1 MAMADLFGR
10 TCILAFALVA
20 TVLQVSANEESQ
32 LIADKFK
39 NYNKNIRPARHP
51 NEKVKVQVKL
61 TLTNLISLQWHD
73 YRLAWNTSEYHGIS
87 LIRVPYNTVWLPDI
101 VLENNIDGKFDVA
114 YYANVLISS
123 DGSMYWLPPAIYRS
137 TCAIEITYFPFDWQN
152 CTLVFRLAQ
161 KNGEWAIKHR
171 PARKL
176 TNPRYSPDDLEYQ
189 EVYFNLIIQR
199 KPLFYIINIILPC
212 SLISSLVVLAFFLP
226 AKAGGQK
233 LTVSISVLLAQT
245 VFLFLIAQK
254 IPETSLSV
262 PLIGKYL
269 IFVMCMT
276 TLIGTNCIIV
286 LNFSLRS
293 PSTHNMSHTIRHIFL
308 EVVPR
313 FLGMAPFLDEEEP
326 SSGMY
331 EMRERRR
338 SSFGLMQRAEEYVL
352 KQPRSEMMFDKQR
365 ERHGLMRTIVDEI
378 DVSSTANLYKSLA
391 KTAPEIKECVDAC
404 NFIAESTKQQNDI
417 GSEMESWVLIGK
429 MIDKVCFWAA
439 ILLFSVGTVAIF
451 LMGHYNQC
459 CSFARR
465 IYVNYGED
473 VEPLRQRQIQDLS
486 RFKQEKLLSTPADVA
501 PIVATNENSVSWSS
515 SLMASSETD
524 ASKRWQKCVDTVL
537 CNLTKDQLKSIENN
551 SEERDFFVIH
561 HLADL
566 KEGCV
571 SPLIHGTPITCRVE
585 NTERYTTRSKVHV
598 CTLYTVRLTHG
609 EFTWTIKRKYKHFQ
623 ELHRDLYKHKMMLQF
638 LPLGRFAIQRQ
649 HLAGLTEEMP
659 TLHGNDRIR
668 RTSSKPK
675 YLEEYLNNL
684 LENTFYRNYHGM
696 LDFLAIS
703 PLSFIRDLGPKGL
716 EGYIL
721 KRSGGHRIQGLNC
734 IGHHQFCFRWSRRW
748 LVVKDSFLLYMS
760 RDPGIVS
767 FVLLF
772 DPELKVLVGRVYT
785 DTKHGVCIENF
796 SRKLVIKCSS
806 YRQAQWWS
814 HEIRSLSEHCD
825 FLQTHR
831 FEGFAPPRP
840 DTLTKWYVNGDGYFS
855 DVADALEQ
863 AKEEIFITDW
873 WLSPE
878 VFLKRPATGTYWR
891 LDKILKRKAEQGVKV
906 CVLLYKEVELALGIS
921 SGYSKRTLM
930 NLHPNIKV
938 MRHPDHVASVVFFW
952 AHHEKMV
959 AIDQS
964 VAFVG
969 GLDLAFGRW
978 DDSEYRLSDLES
990 PKTADNA
997 EAAQESDT
1005 VDGSAVP
1012 LTEPVSE
1019 CKDEVDLSCNALLW
1033 LGKDYS
1039 NFIKRDWTQ
1048 LDQPFQDNVDRTQVP
1063 RIPWRDLGS
1072 VHHGNAARDLARHF
1086 IQRWNFTKIFKNKYK
1101 DDFYPYLLPKSH
1113 GTADNLPF
1121 TIPGATKASVQVLR
1135 SVDRWSAGTC
1145 EQSILNAYIHVI
1157 ENSQHYIYLEN
1168 QFFITCSDQKN
1179 VFNTIGDAIVKR
1191 ILRAHNEGKKY
1202 RVFVVI
1208 PLLPGF
1214 EGDISQ
1220 GGGNAIQAILHF
1232 TYRWFVIYCFNDRL
1246 ISPSVQDQWTQYISL
1261 CGLRTHSE
1269 LTQSPVTEL
1278 IYVHSKAL
1286 IADDRCYIIGSANI
1300 NDRSM
1305 LGSRDSELAVL
1316 VEDEERVPS
1325 VMNGEEYQAGPLTL
1339 ALRKECFSVLLGAKS
1354 DPNMNIDDPIS
1365 DHFFNDVWNKI
1376 AQANAI
1382 VYERVFRCLPLDSIR
1397 NLRELQEHVNSQN
1410 LSLTDPEKAREELKA
1425 IQGILVHFPLHF
1437 LCEEYL
1443 LPPLKSKERMV
1454 PMEVWT

>member
-1 MAMADLFGR
+1 MCGFEG
-10 TCILAFALVA
+10 
-20 TVLQVSANEESQ
+20 
-32 LIADKFK
+32 
-39 NYNKNIRPARHP
+39 PAG
-51 NEKVKVQVKL
+51 
-61 TLTNLISLQWHD
+61 T
-73 YRLAWNTSEYHGIS
+73 
-87 LIRVPYNTVWLPDI
+87 WLETI
-101 VLENNIDGKFDVA
+101 VLHELIKLEHDF
-114 YYANVLISS
+114 YY
-123 DGSMYWLPPAIYRS
+123 
-137 TCAIEITYFPFDWQN
+137 TYVKSVESNQLSILFLF
-152 CTLVFRLAQ
+152 
-161 KNGEWAIKHR
+161 
-171 PARKL
+171 
-176 TNPRYSPDDLEYQ
+176 
-189 EVYFNLIIQR
+189 
-199 KPLFYIINIILPC
+199 PLFI
-212 SLISSLVVLAFFLP
+212 
-226 AKAGGQK
+226 
-233 LTVSISVLLAQT
+233 
-245 VFLFLIAQK
+245 
-254 IPETSLSV
+254 
-262 PLIGKYL
+262 YL
-269 IFVMCMT
+269 KD
-276 TLIGTNCIIV
+276 GCI
-286 LNFSLRS
+286 
-293 PSTHNMSHTIRHIFL
+293 
-308 EVVPR
+308 
-313 FLGMAPFLDEEEP
+313 
-326 SSGMY
+326 
-331 EMRERRR
+331 
-338 SSFGLMQRAEEYVL
+338 
-352 KQPRSEMMFDKQR
+352 
-365 ERHGLMRTIVDEI
+365 
-378 DVSSTANLYKSLA
+378 
-391 KTAPEIKECVDAC
+391 
-404 NFIAESTKQQNDI
+404 
-417 GSEMESWVLIGK
+417 
-429 MIDKVCFWAA
+429 
-439 ILLFSVGTVAIF
+439 
-451 LMGHYNQC
+451 
-459 CSFARR
+459 
-465 IYVNYGED
+465 
-473 VEPLRQRQIQDLS
+473 
-486 RFKQEKLLSTPADVA
+486 
-501 PIVATNENSVSWSS
+501 
-515 SLMASSETD
+515 
-524 ASKRWQKCVDTVL
+524 
-537 CNLTKDQLKSIENN
+537 
-551 SEERDFFVIH
+551 
-561 HLADL
+561 
-566 KEGCV
+566 
-571 SPLIHGTPITCRVE
+571 SPLIHGTPITCKVE

-598 CTLYTVRLTHG
+598 CTLYTVCLTHG
-609 EFTWTIKRKYKHFQ
+609 EFTWTLKRKYKHFQ
-623 ELHRDLYKHKMMLQF
+623 ELHRDLYKHKMML
-638 LPLGRFAIQRQ
+638 FAIQRQ
-649 HLAGLTEEMP
+649 QLASLTEEMP
-659 TLHGNDRIR
+659 TLHGSDRIR
-668 RTSSKPK
+668 RTSRLWF
-675 YLEEYLNNL
+675 YACL
-684 LENTFYRNYHGM
+684 LKCVLCSQ

-734 IGHHQFCFRWSRRW
+734 IGHHQVCFRWSRRW

-760 RDPGIVS
+760 RDPGVVS

-772 DPELKVLVGRVYT
+772 DPELKVLVGSVYT

-814 HEIRSLSEHCD
+814 HEIQSLSECCD
-825 FLQTHR
+825 FLQMHR

-840 DTLTKWYVNGDGYFS
+840 DTLTKWYVNGNGYFS

-891 LDKILKRKAEQGVKV
+891 LDKILRRKAEQGVKV

-938 MRHPDHVASVVFFW
+938 MRHPDHVASVVFLW

-978 DDSEYRLSDLES
+978 DDSDYRLSDVEPTQL
-990 PKTADNA
+990 
-997 EAAQESDT
+997 EAAREVQLYPVDMMAYLIDVSISYSLSFCSDA

-1012 LTEPVSE
+1012 LTEPLSE
-1019 CKDEVDLSCNALLW
+1019 CEDEVDLSCNALLW

-1063 RIPWRDLGS
+1063 RIPWRDLGA
-1072 VHHGNAARDLARHF
+1072 VHHGKAARDLARHF
-1086 IQRWNFTKIFKNKYK
+1086 IQRWNFTKIFKNKHK

-1113 GTADNLPF
+1113 CTADKLPF

-1145 EQSILNAYIHVI
+1145 EHSILNAYIHVI
-1157 ENSQHYIYLEN
+1157 ENSEHYIYLEN
-1168 QFFITCSDQKN
+1168 QFFISCSDQKN
-1179 VFNTIGDAIVKR
+1179 VLNTIGDAIVKR
-1191 ILRAHNEGKKY
+1191 ILRAHSEGKKY

-1232 TYRWFVIYCFNDRL
+1232 TYRTINRGEHSILSRL
-1246 ISPSVQDQWTQYISL
+1246 KEQMQDEWTQYISL

-1269 LTQSPVTEL
+1269 LGQSPVTEL

-1325 VMNGEEYQAGPLTL
+1325 VMNGEEYQAGPLAL

-1354 DPNMNIDDPIS
+1354 DPNLNIDDPVC
-1365 DHFFNDVWNKI
+1365 DNFFNDVWNKI
-1376 AQANAI
+1376 AQTNAI
-1382 VYERVFRCLPLDSIR
+1382 IYEKVFRCLPLDSIR
-1397 NLRELQEHVNSQN
+1397 NLRELQEHVNAQN
-1410 LSLTDPEKAREELKA
+1410 LSLTYPEKAKEELQA